1 MTTIPAHVA
10 ITEAA
15 IGGKVLLLLFVW
27 LISGAA
33 GSSLGVCASAAGD
46 AATTRALTNAN
57 RRLTCAPPRAGR
69 PILTV
74 ALVTAAHRFESI
86 CV

>member
-1 MTTIPAHVA
+1 MTTIPAHVT

-33 GSSLGVCASAAGD
+33 LIEGIFNWPGMGSLYLEA
-46 AATTRALTNAN
+46 ALT
-57 RRLTCAPPRAGR
+57 RDYPLLRLRAG
-69 PILTV
+69 
-74 ALVTAAHRFESI
+74 
-86 CV
+86 